1 MTRSKL
7 GDLHPYD
14 PEIDKTFH
22 KLSRSNKSRSVVVH
36 NNVVLDSSIVHT
48 EFIVDS
54 ISKPIF
60 IASDFEKINVDIMA
74 DNNWTQKELATL
86 DVVYQP
92 WCIQYPEIEV
102 SYELKSRLVHL
113 LPKFLGLTGKDPCKH
128 LEVFHVVCSTMQ
140 LHDIHEDYVKVKR
153 L

>member
-74 DNNWTQKELATL
+74 DNN
-86 DVVYQP
+86 
-92 WCIQYPEIEV
+92 
-102 SYELKSRLVHL
+102 
-113 LPKFLGLTGKDPCKH
+113 
-128 LEVFHVVCSTMQ
+128 
-140 LHDIHEDYVKVKR
+140 
-153 L
+153 